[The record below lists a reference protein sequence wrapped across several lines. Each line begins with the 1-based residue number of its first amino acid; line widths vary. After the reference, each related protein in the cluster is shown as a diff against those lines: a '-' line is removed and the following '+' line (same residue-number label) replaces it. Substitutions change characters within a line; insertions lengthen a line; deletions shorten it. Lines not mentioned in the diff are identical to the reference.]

1 MIRPKI
7 LHNSTKIN
15 PKEGLEVAI
24 LKVAAEDYKEALIR
38 QATEME
44 SLKNQREVRKLEKF
58 FLGPW
63 GQLLS
68 NNLGELIIERCRQEV
83 RNEV

>member
-1 MIRPKI
+1 MIKPRV
-7 LHNSTKIN
+7 LHSVIKIN
-15 PKEGLEVAI
+15 PKEGLETAI
-24 LKVAAEDYKEALIR
+24 LKVAAEDHKEALIK

-44 SLKNQREVRKLEKF
+44 PLKTQKEVRKLERF

-68 NNLGELIIERCRQEV
+68 NNLGELIIEKCKQEV
-83 RNEV
+83 HNEI